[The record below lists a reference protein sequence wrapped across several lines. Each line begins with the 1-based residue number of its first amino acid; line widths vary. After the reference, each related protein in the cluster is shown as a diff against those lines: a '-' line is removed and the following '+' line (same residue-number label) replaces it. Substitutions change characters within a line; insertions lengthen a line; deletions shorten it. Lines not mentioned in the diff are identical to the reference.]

1 MRFADTNILLYAVS
15 RDHGERHKAERARGL
30 LAERDLALSTQ
41 VLQEFYVQATR
52 ASRPDPL
59 SHEQAA
65 KLVESFLRFPLADID
80 RQVVLA
86 AIATRQRFGI
96 SYWDAAILEA
106 ARSLGCDTV
115 LSEDLSD
122 GQDYAGVRV
131 QNPFRQSK

>member
-1 MRFADTNILLYAVS
+1 LRFADTNILLYTVS
-15 RDHGERHKAERARGL
+15 RDPDERHKAERARGL

-65 KLVESFLRFPLADID
+65 ELVESFLRFPLADID

-86 AIATRQRFGI
+86 AIATRQRFRI

-131 QNPFRQSK
+131 QNPFRQT